1 MDLVARAKNIIISP
15 AKEWEVIKA
24 EPMTTA
30 QMFTQYVMILAAIP
44 AVAGFIGRSL
54 IGQSFLGVSTRTPIG
69 AGLVWAILF
78 YVFSI
83 IGVYILGLIID
94 LLAPSFGSP
103 KNMNASLKVAV
114 FSMTASWLAGIF
126 SLIPALFLLGLL
138 GLYSFYLLY
147 IGMRSL
153 KEVPPDKLIG
163 YYVVTLI
170 MAIIV
175 YVVIGVIVGAVALT
189 QQMAP

>member
-24 EPMTTA
+24 EPMSTA

-44 AVAGFIGRSL
+44 AVAGFIGRSI

-69 AGLVWAILF
+69 PGLVWAILF
-78 YVFSI
+78 YIFSI
-83 IGVYILGLIID
+83 IGVYILGVIID

-126 SLIPALFLLGLL
+126 SLVPALFILGLL

-147 IGMRSL
+147 TGMRSL

-175 YVVIGVIVGAVALT
+175 YVVIGLVVGAVALT

>member
-24 EPMTTA
+24 EPMSTA

-44 AVAGFIGRSL
+44 AVAGFIGRSI

-69 AGLVWAILF
+69 PGLVWAILF
-78 YVFSI
+78 YIFSI
-83 IGVYILGLIID
+83 IGVYILGVIID

-126 SLIPALFLLGLL
+126 SLVPALFILGLL

-147 IGMRSL
+147 TGMRSL

-163 YYVVTLI
+163 YYVVTLV

-175 YVVIGVIVGAVALT
+175 YVVIGLVVGAVALT